1 MGVKFIADIGYRVHE
16 ILKEKHLTAA
26 ALGKYANIST
36 GNISDWKRKGT
47 NPSSDRLALIS
58 EFLGVSLEY
67 LMTGKEKSSP
77 PIRDDERELLKYY
90 NALPELERGK
100 ILARLEDK
108 AKEADVLPG
117 RVG

>member
-1 MGVKFIADIGYRVHE
+1 MDNRKLTISALSKGTGINPRTIG
-16 ILKEKHLTAA
+16 
-26 ALGKYANIST
+26 
-36 GNISDWKRKGT
+36 DWRRLGT
-47 NPSSDRLALIS
+47 NPSSDKIACICD
-58 EFLGVSLEY
+58 FLGISTDY
-67 LMTGKEKSSP
+67 LLTGKENSSP
-77 PIRDDERELLKYY
+77 SLRDDERELLKYY

>member
-1 MGVKFIADIGYRVHE
+1 M
-16 ILKEKHLTAA
+16 
-26 ALGKYANIST
+26 
-36 GNISDWKRKGT
+36 
-47 NPSSDRLALIS
+47 
-58 EFLGVSLEY
+58 GVSLEY
-67 LMTGKEKSSP
+67 LITGKEKSSP

-117 RVG
+117 VSDKAAREHHLCGL